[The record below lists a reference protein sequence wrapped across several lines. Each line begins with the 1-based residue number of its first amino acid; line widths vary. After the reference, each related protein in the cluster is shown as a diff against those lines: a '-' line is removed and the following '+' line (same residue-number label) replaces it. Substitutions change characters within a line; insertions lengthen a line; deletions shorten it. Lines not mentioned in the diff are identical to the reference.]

1 MLGQMR
7 LMKQWVNMFKH
18 TIFFMLVIMVF
29 EPYAH
34 AADLVDIYNRSLL
47 YNNDLKVITNNH
59 EISKEIYNQT
69 SSSIFPEV
77 SITATTQENYI
88 NRYTGSG
95 NVSDYTSDTATVN
108 IKQPIIRIYFFDELN
123 KAESILDKS
132 EISIE
137 NYRRDLMIKST
148 ELYFALVNAQ
158 NRLNESKIKNNIS
171 LLRFNNA
178 KNLFNN
184 GFITDV
190 EFNKY
195 KNEYRISNVDY
206 QISDNN
212 LVLAKQ
218 DIYLLTGKDIL
229 EVNNLNP
236 MIDIPLSFYDKDL
249 LINKAMNSFDSIKL
263 AMLDVS
269 ISQDEIKSNKS
280 QHYPTLDFT
289 ATYDYSDITG
299 GSRLGQQ
306 TRESNTIGLTLNI
319 PIYQGGYQSSKV
331 NEARYKYENSKL
343 ALDQLRRN
351 IKKDII
357 NNVNTHNILKNLM
370 LANKENY
377 LSKNEDY
384 KTIKNGQYSGIY
396 TDVELSEAEYGLN
409 VARNDLIET
418 TLNYLIVDLKLKNY
432 SSELNIKNIKQLN
445 DMFIW

>member
-7 LMKQWVNMFKH
+7 LMKQWINMFKH
-18 TIFFMLVIMVF
+18 TIFFMLVITVF
-29 EPYAH
+29 EQYAH

-47 YNNDLKVITNNH
+47 HNNDLKVITNNH
-59 EISKEIYNQT
+59 KISKEIYNQT

-123 KAESILDKS
+123 KAETILDKS

-158 NRLNESKIKNNIS
+158 NRLNEAKIKNNIS

-269 ISQDEIKSNKS
+269 ISQDEIKEFLAKVENKN
-280 QHYPTLDFT
+280 LRDLI
-289 ATYDYSDITG
+289 D
-299 GSRLGQQ
+299 
-306 TRESNTIGLTLNI
+306 NI
-319 PIYQGGYQSSKV
+319 IRINV
-331 NEARYKYENSKL
+331 DTNSKSADQYL
-343 ALDQLRRN
+343 LD
-351 IKKDII
+351 I
-357 NNVNTHNILKNLM
+357 M
-370 LANKENY
+370 ENKFRI
-377 LSKNEDY
+377 SQQ
-384 KTIKNGQYSGIY
+384 I
-396 TDVELSEAEYGLN
+396 TD
-409 VARNDLIET
+409 
-418 TLNYLIVDLKLKNY
+418 
-432 SSELNIKNIKQLN
+432 Q
-445 DMFIW
+445 